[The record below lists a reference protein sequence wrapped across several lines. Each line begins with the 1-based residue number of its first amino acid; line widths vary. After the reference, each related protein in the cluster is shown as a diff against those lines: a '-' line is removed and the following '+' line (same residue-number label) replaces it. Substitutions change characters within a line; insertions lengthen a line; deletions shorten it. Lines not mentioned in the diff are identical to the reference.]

1 MPYITKQSRRELGE
15 GREPNTTGEL
25 NYLICMTAHADGQI
39 NDIFRVLNSYKKNEL
54 TSYGKLNDIMG
65 ALDGARRE
73 LIRRGKQ
80 RSARTIEY
88 VQSDFYRETV
98 ADYEE
103 LAINRNGD
111 IFQ

>member
-1 MPYITKQSRRELGE
+1 MPYITKQSREELKS
-15 GREPNTTGEL
+15 RDPMTTGEL

-39 NDIFRVLNSYKKNEL
+39 KDIFRVLDRYKKNEL
-54 TSYGKLNDIMG
+54 TSYGKLNDMMG

-98 ADYEE
+98 APYEDRKIE
-103 LAINRNGD
+103 ANGD